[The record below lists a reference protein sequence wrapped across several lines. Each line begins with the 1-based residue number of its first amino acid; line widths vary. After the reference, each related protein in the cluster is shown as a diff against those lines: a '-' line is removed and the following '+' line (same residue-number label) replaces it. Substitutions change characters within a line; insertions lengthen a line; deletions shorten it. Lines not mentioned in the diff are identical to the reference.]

1 MQVKVPV
8 TALYRAQT
16 QRAVENFPISGLHL
30 SPHHI
35 AALGQIIFLQNLGNL
50 STYNAHENVGMF
62 SAAAL
67 LIGGA
72 AVSKATVGQALMG
85 TVLFHLL
92 FNVSP
97 MAGKNLFGSAEIG
110 E

>member
-1 MQVKVPV
+1 M
-8 TALYRAQT
+8 
-16 QRAVENFPISGLHL
+16 
-30 SPHHI
+30 
-35 AALGQIIFLQNLGNL
+35 GNI

-62 SAAAL
+62 SAAAI

-72 AVSKATVGQALMG
+72 TVSKATVGQALLG
-85 TVLFHLL
+85 TLLFHLL

-110 E
+110 EYFRVFIAYGIIAVALALYAWKQTMQAKARLEQD